1 MLQVTV
7 YVGDDGVEH
16 FGMPKR
22 LITRGTR
29 FPLPLPKGGRN
40 SHDIIT
46 SEDQLHEVE
55 RKMRGGGFN
64 KNVASMFADAEVL
77 EEMGVSSSKSKGSS
91 ILPATLMASG
101 LLSGGKK
108 NPNHRVVHKKRR

>member
-1 MLQVTV
+1 MTV
-7 YVGDDGVEH
+7 SVSDDGVEH

-46 SEDQLHEVE
+46 SEDQLHETE

-64 KNVASMFADAEVL
+64 KNVASMFADSEVL
-77 EEMGVSSSKSKGSS
+77 EEMGVGNTTKGSS
-91 ILPATLMASG
+91 ILPSTLMASG
-101 LLSGGKK
+101 MLSGGKK
-108 NPNHRVVHKKRR
+108 NPNQRIVHKKRR